1 MLFRDLLSDDTLAT
15 SYLACLIYNY
25 DGLVDR
31 DQTLRAPKEPSL
43 DNRSAQRSLDRIM
56 A

>member
-1 MLFRDLLSDDTLAT
+1 MLFRDLLSGDTLAT
-15 SYLACLIYNY
+15 SYLACLIYSY

-31 DQTLRAPKEPSL
+31 DQALRALKEPSF
-43 DNRSAQRSLDRIM
+43 DNRSAQRSLERIM